1 MTSSED
7 LKMSNTIMVDTSLLD
22 IPEFNERRTTQV
34 AALLAHYSGGQIS
47 VYKLVKLIYLIDRT
61 SLERRGRPV
70 TFDRPYNLPF
80 GPTPSHTYD
89 LVCKPWEGEYWSQY
103 FSRPQ
108 GYIIKLIKDDISRDE
123 LSQAQIDLINDVFK
137 EFGNKSFGQLKNH
150 LHSLP
155 EFDDPGGSSNP
166 IDWNTM
172 LKATGWSDEDLI
184 TIRQEFD
191 AKAKFENMLK
201 NMEND
206 NTG

>member
-1 MTSSED
+1 
-7 LKMSNTIMVDTSLLD
+7 MSHAIMSDTSLLD

-61 SLERRGRPV
+61 SLTRRGRPV
-70 TFDRPYNLPF
+70 TFDRPYNLPL
-80 GPTPSHTYD
+80 GPTPSRTYD
-89 LVCKPWEGEYWSQY
+89 LVCKPWESEYWSQY

-108 GYIIKLIKDDISRDE
+108 GYMIKLIKDDISSDE

-137 EFGNKSFGQLKNH
+137 AFGNKSFRELKDY
-150 LHSLP
+150 LHALP
-155 EFDDPGGSSNP
+155 EFDDPGRSSNP
-166 IDWNTM
+166 IDWNTL

-191 AKAKFENMLK
+191 AKAKFENML
-201 NMEND
+201 
-206 NTG
+206 TPPALIQH

>member
-1 MTSSED
+1 
-7 LKMSNTIMVDTSLLD
+7 MSNTIMVDTSLLD

-80 GPTPSHTYD
+80 EPTPSHTYD

-108 GYIIKLIKDDISRDE
+108 GYIIKLIKDDISSDE
-123 LSQAQIDLINDVFK
+123 LSQVQIDLINDVFK

-150 LHSLP
+150 IHSLP

-166 IDWNTM
+166 IDWNTL

>member
-1 MTSSED
+1 
-7 LKMSNTIMVDTSLLD
+7 MSNTIMSDTSLLD

-108 GYIIKLIKDDISRDE
+108 GYIIKLRTYAKV
-123 LSQAQIDLINDVFK
+123 IDKRV
-137 EFGNKSFGQLKNH
+137 
-150 LHSLP
+150 LP
-155 EFDDPGGSSNP
+155 P
-166 IDWNTM
+166 
-172 LKATGWSDEDLI
+172 
-184 TIRQEFD
+184 
-191 AKAKFENMLK
+191 
-201 NMEND
+201 
-206 NTG
+206 